1 MKIQLFKVTQAGD
14 HRPQNR
20 RLSATMPQGAEII
33 SMTNDYIQA
42 VVNTEQPMRQYDFII
57 VENNE
62 ELSVDSARYVC
73 GINTNMHIFEVL
85 K

>member
-1 MKIQLFKVTQAGD
+1 MKVQSFKVVQAGD

-33 SMTNDYIQA
+33 RMDKDCIQA
-42 VVNTEQPMRQYDFII
+42 VVNTEQPMRQYSFVI

-62 ELSVDSARYVC
+62 ELAVDSARYVC

>member
-1 MKIQLFKVTQAGD
+1 MQVKSFKVIQEGSF
-14 HRPQNR
+14 RPQNR
-20 RLSATMPQGAEII
+20 RLSAQMPCGAEII

-57 VENNE
+57 VANNE
-62 ELSVDSARYVC
+62 ELAVDSSRYVSRTN
-73 GINTNMHIFEVL
+73 GNMHIFEVL